1 MTNNFDFPADDKK
14 YPPKKASLDTSTIK
28 LNQTLTFGG
37 TVTLPAGATVPTEF
51 NHNAIRLG
59 SDGSSRSRT
68 LYELTGKKHIVQG
81 GFDDAQK
88 QVLGEHWQRNTTI
101 QLVDGFVQGAALYFS
116 GGTSA
121 ILRTGAKTIATNIAR
136 NELIAEGGLLVAK
149 GLSSSINYHYVG
161 TGGHG
166 YDWGESLLYG
176 FGGQIKFGN
185 LAAFQ
190 KAFKA
195 ESFMYK
201 LAHTSH
207 EWHKWAHHSSQNLLG
222 KFGNANF
229 KLITLGDGTV
239 VRIDASDLYTSFGF
253 DQLEKQWLT
262 GLALYK
268 GKFGQTSYEYQIRN
282 GGHSA
287 EGGLEHSETTT
298 EHEEAGLVDSSRKYL
313 ETNINAGAKFG
324 NTIGN
329 IWTGNDPNRNV
340 AGKVVDSYRA
350 IGQYFGNTI
359 DDNNAAIIVNTSAAW
374 NRLLTSATYGER
386 FKAVVGLS
394 GTLVDD
400 VILNAYNLQSFGAKL
415 ALNGVESVLEGVGG
429 LANTVWVSAQNF
441 ITDWTTHGAMQTPA
455 DYFLPDDVKVTKN
468 PNGTTTIEVKKNYRV
483 NEKYKSE
490 ESDVQR
496 GIKNNPYLVN
506 KKIEEAKEAKEKRR
520 LEQNA
525 ENNKKAMA
533 ANNAYHEQQWWKAH
547 QQALYAEQVAAEN
560 NKNFGTPIPEYM
572 KKAQAQRAEDGKYGM
587 MGANYRRSFPY
598 GSVKPFP

>member
-14 YPPKKASLDTSTIK
+14 YPPKKTSLDASTLK

-37 TVTLPAGATVPTEF
+37 TVTLPAGATVPKEF

-59 SDGSSRSRT
+59 GDGSSRSRT
-68 LYELTGKKHIVQG
+68 LYELTGQKHRVEG
-81 GFDDAQK
+81 GFEDAQK

-207 EWHKWAHHSSQNLLG
+207 EWHNWAAHSSQNLLG
-222 KFGNANF
+222 KFGKTGNF

-262 GLALYK
+262 GLAVYK
-268 GKFGQTSYEYQIRN
+268 GKSGQTSFEYQIRN

-287 EGGLEHSETTT
+287 AGGLEHSETTT

-359 DDNNAAIIVNTSAAW
+359 DDNNAAIIVNTTAAW
-374 NRLLTSATYGER
+374 NRLVTSATYGER
-386 FKAVVGLS
+386 FKAVVGLT

-400 VILNAYNLQSFGAKL
+400 VVLNAYNLQSFGAKL

-441 ITDWTTHGAMQTPA
+441 YTDFFGRGQGGYTPA

-496 GIKNNPYLVN
+496 GLKNNPYLVN
-506 KKIEEAKEAKEKRR
+506 KKIEEAKEAKEKKR
-520 LEQNA
+520 LEQQV
-525 ENNKKAMA
+525 ENNKKVL
-533 ANNAYHEQQWWKAH
+533 ANIDALHEQQWRRNN
-547 QQALYAEQVAAEN
+547 QLALYAEQVAAEN
-560 NKNFGTPIPEYM
+560 NKNFGAPIPEYM
-572 KKAQAQRAEDGKYGM
+572 KKAQAQRAADAKGGM
-587 MGANYRRSFPY
+587 MNVNYRRSFPY
-598 GSVKPFP
+598 SY